1 MALKEL
7 LVNALTPYKGKMN
20 TWNDSDIE
28 LLFMGFGN
36 ISIFMEDSLIH
47 KAEDLSGTFK
57 ENAIAIN
64 EALEE
69 LGLHNNKWTYKDFYW
84 LIDNNAGEPR
94 EDLIQAIQNCGVVC
108 YDFFDSEEM
117 VDPLPIKTF
126 KEDPMLS

>member
-7 LVNALTPYKGKMN
+7 LVTALTPYKGKMN

-36 ISIFMEDSLIH
+36 ISIFMEDSLVH

-64 EALEE
+64 DALIE
-69 LGLHNNKWTYKDFYW
+69 LGLHNNKWTYKDFY
-84 LIDNNAGEPR
+84 
-94 EDLIQAIQNCGVVC
+94 
-108 YDFFDSEEM
+108 
-117 VDPLPIKTF
+117 
-126 KEDPMLS
+126 